1 LCPHASVHANYDL
14 ISYASVTFH
23 FLTSNMKNSLNVF
36 MAALGC
42 LCVILGVVGIF
53 LPLLPTTPF
62 LLLAAWLFSR
72 SSNRFHTWLMNHPKL
87 GPFILVWQNGG
98 GIERHVRTR
107 VLIFLWVGMSISML
121 IIAKL
126 WAVVLL
132 SCIGCG
138 VSFYI
143 MRQPLK

>member
-1 LCPHASVHANYDL
+1 
-14 ISYASVTFH
+14 
-23 FLTSNMKNSLNVF
+23 MKTSLNF
-36 MAALGC
+36 LMAALGC

-72 SSNRFHTWLMNHPKL
+72 SSNRFHTWLMSHPKL
-87 GPFILVWQNGG
+87 GPFILAWQNGE
-98 GIERHVRTR
+98 GIERHIRTR
-107 VLIFLWVGMSISML
+107 VLICLWVGMCISMV
-121 IIAKL
+121 IVAKL

-132 SCIGCG
+132 TCIGCG

-143 MRQPLK
+143 MRQPVK

>member
-1 LCPHASVHANYDL
+1 MN
-14 ISYASVTFH
+14 
-23 FLTSNMKNSLNVF
+23 KSLNYF
-36 MAALGC
+36 LAALGC
-42 LCVILGVVGIF
+42 LCVILGVIGIF

-98 GIERHVRTR
+98 GIERHTRNR
-107 VLIFLWVGMSISML
+107 VLICLWAGMSISML

-132 SCIGCG
+132 TSIGCG

-143 MRQPLK
+143 MRQPVK